1 MVHILIFHK
10 KTAAISLLTALMLT
24 GQATLP
30 ILPQQAVVHAATIL
44 SLKDLTTRAAQVSP
58 DLKDLTSNLQ
68 KKKYELTQAYQAVNI
83 QAEKDAS
90 KQAKEHS
97 LSRDIDLG
105 TKIPTA
111 QLEVKKAE
119 REIEN
124 KRRALGLEIE
134 QLYITAYQAQLG
146 VQKAQTAQ
154 KKAETK
160 VNDLIKKA
168 VYGYAKL
175 EDVEAAKAEL
185 ETAVSAVTVAQL
197 GFKTSR
203 NELGQKV
210 SMDLDGDF
218 TFTVPRQYAML
229 NQKTLWQLIDRAE
242 KTDLEL
248 WKDTEARR
256 MAEAKV
262 NLVRQLYRNK
272 FGATAMQILEST
284 YSGTQETD
292 YSAFMTKYN
301 ELAANIDAKWK
312 GKTWILVFSLPF
324 LKYVPKKEL
333 QGEYEGMRYFEDM
346 QNALPVAMLDY
357 DKARL
362 KESDT
367 RQKLTAK
374 IKTSYLGVKQ
384 AESTYILAMKA
395 LDKAKQDT
403 KKAEEKKKFGVIKQ
417 EELDAV
423 KALEVQA
430 SEVVTATFL
439 AYKLSLSKLD
449 LDTSGGVVYRNGNL
463 PYQVDSGLDPLI
475 KPPAPDLQLGGWK
488 LEPVA
493 EGMTSKF
500 TLVDLKDGYK
510 PTHFTLHSKKTSK
523 QVGARTAI
531 TGELLHLNLAFSDT
545 SDLYVVFYSGDK
557 KLDEADLDGYAPKGT
572 LTKK

>member
-1 MVHILIFHK
+1 MVHILIIHK
-10 KTAAISLLTALMLT
+10 RTAAIALLTALMLA
-24 GQATLP
+24 GQAALP
-30 ILPQQAVVHAATIL
+30 IMPQHSVVQAAAAL
-44 SLKDLTTRAAQVSP
+44 SLKDLTARTVQVSP
-58 DLKDLTSNLQ
+58 DLKDLNSNLQ
-68 KKKYELTQAYQAVNI
+68 KKKHELTQAYQAVLI

-90 KQAKEHS
+90 KHAKEHS

-105 TKIPTA
+105 TKIPNA

-119 REIEN
+119 RELEN
-124 KRRALGLEIE
+124 KRLAVALEIE

-146 VQKAQTAQ
+146 VRKAQTAQ

-160 VNDLIKKA
+160 VNDLTQKA
-168 VYGYAKL
+168 VFGYAKL
-175 EDVEAAKAEL
+175 EDVAAAKAEL
-185 ETAVSAVTVAQL
+185 ETAVSAVTIAQL
-197 GFKTSR
+197 SFKSSR

-210 SMDLDGDF
+210 SLDLDGDF
-218 TFTVPRQYAML
+218 TFNVPRQYAQL
-229 NQKTLWQLIDRAE
+229 NQTTLWQLIDRAE
-242 KTDLEL
+242 KTDFAL

-256 MAEAKV
+256 LAEAKV

-272 FGATAMQILEST
+272 FGAAAMQILEAT
-284 YSGTQETD
+284 YGGTQETD
-292 YSAFMTKYN
+292 YSAFMVKYN

-346 QNALPVAMLDY
+346 QNALPVAMLDA

-362 KESDT
+362 KESDS
-367 RQKLTAK
+367 RQKLAAK

-403 KKAEEKKKFGVIKQ
+403 KKAEEKKKFGMIKQ

-423 KALEVQA
+423 KALEEQA
-430 SEVVTATFL
+430 NEVVTSTFL

-449 LDTSGGVVYRNGNL
+449 LDTSGGVAYRNGNL

-475 KPPAPDLQLGGWK
+475 KPPAPDLLLGGWK
-488 LEPVA
+488 LEPAA
-493 EGMTSKF
+493 EGMTSRF
-500 TLVDLKDGYK
+500 TLVDLKGGYK
-510 PTHFTLHSKKTSK
+510 PTHFSLHSKKNGK
-523 QVGARTAI
+523 QIGERTAI
-531 TGELLHLNLAFSDT
+531 TDELLHLNLAFSDT
-545 SDLYVVFYSGDK
+545 GDLYVVFYNGDK
-557 KLDEADLDGYAPKGT
+557 KMDEADLDGYAPKGT